1 VRIAAIGIVQKT
13 YSPQVGGRGIGDL
26 AIIVVERPVNKSSSL
41 SRETLVTLSVAMT
54 GFRAM
59 QERHEGAVLVWW
71 MSCSAAGWRLGSFGG
86 HPWLGLAVGA
96 VAGIWPARLVL
107 HEPMAVTAFTV
118 GTMAGIGMFFS
129 NNMARSGSAAVVV
142 AFSALLS
149 LAELLHALHERAQT
163 RRFRR
168 ALAARDV
175 ARILELWP
183 EAAEGDVP
191 RGLEVLRA
199 DPATLDLILARR
211 SALPKSDRWPLS
223 GLMAD
228 LALPAAR
235 PELRRM
241 LDCGEQEAIA
251 VRGLVA
257 IGDPEDLDLI
267 FAKHNLA
274 DTHVAKAAIDLALR
288 HGRRE
293 LVEALEVQSGV
304 LAEYRRNAL
313 GTR

>member
-1 VRIAAIGIVQKT
+1 
-13 YSPQVGGRGIGDL
+13 
-26 AIIVVERPVNKSSSL
+26 
-41 SRETLVTLSVAMT
+41 MT

-71 MSCSAAGWRLGSFGG
+71 MSCAAAGWRFGSLGG

-107 HEPMAVTAFTV
+107 HEPVAATALTI
-118 GTMAGIGMFFS
+118 GTMAGFGMFFS
-129 NNMARSGSAAVVV
+129 NDMARSGSAAIVV

-149 LAELLHALHERAQT
+149 LGELVHALHERART

-168 ALAARDV
+168 AVAARDL
-175 ARILELWP
+175 ARIIELWP

-191 RGLEVLRA
+191 RALEVLRA
-199 DPATLDLILARR
+199 DPATLDLILAKR
-211 SALPKSDRWPLS
+211 SALPKSDRWLLS
-223 GLMAD
+223 GLLAD

-241 LDCGEQEAIA
+241 LQGGEHGATA

-257 IGDPEDLDLI
+257 IGDPEDLDLL
-267 FAKHNLA
+267 FSKLQLGVT
-274 DTHVAKAAIDLALR
+274 DVAKAAIDLALR
-288 HGRRE
+288 HGRRD
-293 LVEALEVQSGV
+293 LVEALEVQSDD
-304 LAEYRRNAL
+304 LAQYRRNAL